1 MWWRS
6 FCMKHITFV
15 NATNLCQQV
24 ITRSRICNGKIEKAA
39 LDFFVVC
46 FKILPFILKMTIDD
60 HKRLTRFLKNKAVE
74 SDHSPIQL
82 YLNMKQSEK
91 CSTRVEIFNF
101 KDPLSLA
108 AFKDETSKS
117 SKLSDCFKS
126 TENLSQRMKR
136 WRKRFDSSISKSFK
150 KIRLGGRI
158 KENEINKLICK
169 RTKIKGSLKNSKV
182 NEEVEKL

>member
-1 MWWRS
+1 MDGNLHTGTELLPGDPNECNS
-6 FCMKHITFV
+6 NGKLFKEFLIKYPFLTVV

-117 SKLSDCFKS
+117 SKNALKAQKMCP
-126 TENLSQRMKR
+126 
-136 WRKRFDSSISKSFK
+136 
-150 KIRLGGRI
+150 
-158 KENEINKLICK
+158 NK
-169 RTKIKGSLKNSKV
+169 
-182 NEEVEKL
+182 